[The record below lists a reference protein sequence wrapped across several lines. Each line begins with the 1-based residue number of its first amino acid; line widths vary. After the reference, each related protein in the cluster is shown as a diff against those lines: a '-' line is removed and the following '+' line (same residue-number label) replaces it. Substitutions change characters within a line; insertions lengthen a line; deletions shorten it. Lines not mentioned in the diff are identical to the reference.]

1 MSKISSKRNIYIK
14 QNQVIAKRGDSMVC
28 NCNYNKIK
36 LLYKLSVLSACV
48 EKHAIRDAEKDSH
61 PLCAEE
67 CKELKQDLERHIEK
81 LRLAVEGLSREG
93 KFG

>member
-1 MSKISSKRNIYIK
+1 ML
-14 QNQVIAKRGDSMVC
+14 C
-28 NCNYNKIK
+28 NCNYDKTK
-36 LLYKLSVLSACV
+36 LLYKIMKIAGFI
-48 EKHAIRDAEKDSH
+48 EKHAIKDAERDDH

-67 CKELKQDLERHIEK
+67 YNELKQDLERHVEK

>member
-1 MSKISSKRNIYIK
+1 ML
-14 QNQVIAKRGDSMVC
+14 C
-28 NCNYNKIK
+28 NCNYDKTK
-36 LLYKLSVLSACV
+36 LLYKTMKIAAFID
-48 EKHAIRDAEKDSH
+48 KHAIKDAERDNH

-67 CKELKQDLERHIEK
+67 YRELKQDLERHIEK

>member
-1 MSKISSKRNIYIK
+1 MLS
-14 QNQVIAKRGDSMVC
+14 
-28 NCNYNKIK
+28 NCNYDKIK
-36 LLYKLSVLSACV
+36 LLYKIAKIAAFV
-48 EKHAIRDAEKDSH
+48 EKHAVKDAEKDNH

-67 CKELKQDLERHIEK
+67 YKELKQDLERHIEK

>member
-1 MSKISSKRNIYIK
+1 MLS
-14 QNQVIAKRGDSMVC
+14 
-28 NCNYNKIK
+28 NCNYDKTK
-36 LLYKLSVLSACV
+36 LLYKIAKIVGFI
-48 EKHAIRDAEKDSH
+48 EKHAAHDAERDGH

-67 CKELKQDLERHIEK
+67 YRELKHDLERHSEK